1 MSTYSP
7 HDAHAGGATRF
18 FWSWLIGSAAFS
30 ILGVVTHAVLG
41 SARSSLIASVLAIGI
56 VVIQLCATY
65 GVHALVQE
73 RITGAAYRWALAI
86 AVALALG
93 AFVLNFVALRDL
105 VITWAGT
112 APVIAWIVPLIID
125 LGMTASTL
133 AILALTEAQRAE
145 QLHAPAHPD
154 ALPAAAVHVEVHNT
168 VHAQARADAQRAR
181 PVEPQARDV
190 VHAEVAARLT
200 AQGVVRIAPERIVK
214 VLDAHAEGIRP
225 GTIARS
231 FGVGFSTV
239 KNIVAAVAVEGA
251 EHDGA

>member
-7 HDAHAGGATRF
+7 PDAHAGGATRF

-133 AILALTEAQRAE
+133 AILALTDAQRAE
-145 QLHAPAHPD
+145 QLHTPAHPD

-168 VHAQARADAQRAR
+168 VHAAAHAATQPVQPGERERAA
-181 PVEPQARDV
+181 
-190 VHAEVAARLT
+190 VHAAVAMRLT
-200 AQGVVRIAPERIVK
+200 DTGVVRIAPERVVK

-231 FGVGFSTV
+231 LGVGFSTV

-251 EHDGA
+251 ERDGA

>member
-7 HDAHAGGATRF
+7 HDAHTGGATRF

-145 QLHAPAHPD
+145 QLHAPARPD
-154 ALPAAAVHVEVHNT
+154 AQPAPSVHVEVHNT
-168 VHAQARADAQRAR
+168 LRAEAHTAQGDAQAEAHLLAAQRII
-181 PVEPQARDV
+181 
-190 VHAEVAARLT
+190 T
-200 AQGVVRIAPERIVK
+200 QGVVRIDVERIAAVLA
-214 VLDAHAEGIRP
+214 VRAQGIDSASIIGRRTNVHHMTVQRILDAA
-225 GTIARS
+225 
-231 FGVGFSTV
+231 
-239 KNIVAAVAVEGA
+239 
-251 EHDGA
+251 

>member
-1 MSTYSP
+1 MP
-7 HDAHAGGATRF
+7 GLLHHPRRGVLLMAHSATRF

-41 SARSSLIASVLAIGI
+41 SARSPLIASVLAVGI

-86 AVALALG
+86 AVTIALG

-112 APVIAWIVPLIID
+112 AAVIAWIVPLIVD

-133 AILALTEAQRAE
+133 AILALTEAQRTE
-145 QLHAPAHPD
+145 QLHTVARPDAQPAHS
-154 ALPAAAVHVEVHNT
+154 VHVEVHNT
-168 VHAQARADAQRAR
+168 LHADMPVLQDGAHAVREDAHLLAARRIIAQGAVRIEVQRIAAVLAVHAQGVNSASIIGRRTNVHHKTVQR
-181 PVEPQARDV
+181 
-190 VHAEVAARLT
+190 
-200 AQGVVRIAPERIVK
+200 I
-214 VLDAHAEGIRP
+214 LDAA
-225 GTIARS
+225 
-231 FGVGFSTV
+231 
-239 KNIVAAVAVEGA
+239 
-251 EHDGA
+251 

>member
-73 RITGAAYRWALAI
+73 HITGAAYRWALAI

-145 QLHAPAHPD
+145 QLHAPAHPE

-168 VHAQARADAQRAR
+168 VHAAAHVATQPVQAGERERAA
-181 PVEPQARDV
+181 
-190 VHAEVAARLT
+190 VHAAVAMRLT
-200 AQGVVRIAPERIVK
+200 DTGVVRIAPERVVK
-214 VLDAHAEGIRP
+214 VLDAHAEGVRP

-231 FGVGFSTV
+231 LGVGFSTV

-251 EHDGA
+251 ERDGA

>member
-1 MSTYSP
+1 MSVYSP
-7 HDAHAGGATRF
+7 QDAHAGGATRF

-154 ALPAAAVHVEVHNT
+154 ALPASAVHVEVHNT
-168 VHAQARADAQRAR
+168 VHAQARADAPCALDG
-181 PVEPQARDV
+181 AHTALDDA
-190 VHAEVAARLT
+190 HLVAAQRIIAQGAVRIEARRIAAVLAVR
-200 AQGVVRIAPERIVK
+200 AQGVNSASIIGRRTNVHHRTVQRI
-214 VLDAHAEGIRP
+214 LDAA
-225 GTIARS
+225 
-231 FGVGFSTV
+231 
-239 KNIVAAVAVEGA
+239 
-251 EHDGA
+251 

>member
-1 MSTYSP
+1 MTQPGSGT
-7 HDAHAGGATRF
+7 ATRF
-18 FWSWLIGSAAFS
+18 FWSWLIGAATFS
-30 ILGVVTHAVLG
+30 ILGVVTHAILG
-41 SARSSLIASVLAIGI
+41 DARSALIASVLAVGI

-112 APVIAWIVPLIID
+112 APAIAWIVPLIID

-133 AILALTEAQRAE
+133 AILALTDAQRSE
-145 QLHAPAHPD
+145 QLHASAHPD
-154 ALPAAAVHVEVHNT
+154 AQPAPTVHVEVHNT
-168 VHAQARADAQRAR
+168 VSA
-181 PVEPQARDV
+181 E
-190 VHAEVAARLT
+190 VHADVQPAHADVQPGQADVHAAVAARLT
-200 AQGVVRIAPERIVK
+200 AAGVVRIAPERIVN
-214 VLDAHAEGIRP
+214 VLDAHAEGMAP

-231 FGVGFSTV
+231 LGVGFSTV
-239 KNIVAAVAVEGA
+239 KNITAALAVEGA
-251 EHDGA
+251 VSHGA

>member
-1 MSTYSP
+1 MITHS
-7 HDAHAGGATRF
+7 GGATRF

-41 SARSSLIASVLAIGI
+41 NARSSLIASVLAVGI

-93 AFVLNFVALRDL
+93 AFVLNFVALQDL

-112 APVIAWIVPLIID
+112 APAIAWIVPLIID

-133 AILALTEAQRAE
+133 AILALTEAQPPSSCTRPRT
-145 QLHAPAHPD
+145 LTHKRRRPFMSRCTTPCTPTRTPRRTTRTPRRTAHT
-154 ALPAAAVHVEVHNT
+154 L
-168 VHAQARADAQRAR
+168 R
-181 PVEPQARDV
+181 
-190 VHAEVAARLT
+190 T
-200 AQGVVRIAPERIVK
+200 AMR
-214 VLDAHAEGIRP
+214 
-225 GTIARS
+225 T
-231 FGVGFSTV
+231 
-239 KNIVAAVAVEGA
+239 
-251 EHDGA
+251 

>member
-1 MSTYSP
+1 M
-7 HDAHAGGATRF
+7 AHSATRF

-41 SARSSLIASVLAIGI
+41 SARSPLIASVLAVGI

-86 AVALALG
+86 AVTIALG

-112 APVIAWIVPLIID
+112 AAVIAWIVPLIVD

-133 AILALTEAQRAE
+133 AILALTEAQRTE
-145 QLHAPAHPD
+145 QLHTVAHS
-154 ALPAAAVHVEVHNT
+154 VHVEVHNT
-168 VHAQARADAQRAR
+168 LHADMPVLQDGAPAAHVAHDDAHLLAAQRIIAQGAVR
-181 PVEPQARDV
+181 IE
-190 VHAEVAARLT
+190 AERIAAVLAVR
-200 AQGVVRIAPERIVK
+200 AQGVNSASIIGRRTNVHHRTVQRI
-214 VLDAHAEGIRP
+214 LDAA
-225 GTIARS
+225 
-231 FGVGFSTV
+231 
-239 KNIVAAVAVEGA
+239 
-251 EHDGA
+251 

>member
-1 MSTYSP
+1 MITHS
-7 HDAHAGGATRF
+7 GGATRF

-30 ILGVVTHAVLG
+30 ILGVVTHAMLG
-41 SARSSLIASVLAIGI
+41 SARSSLIASVLAVGI

-86 AVALALG
+86 AIALALG
-93 AFVLNFVALRDL
+93 AFVLNFVALQDL

-112 APVIAWIVPLIID
+112 APAIAWIVPLIID

-133 AILALTEAQRAE
+133 AILALTEAQRTE
-145 QLHAPAHPD
+145 QLHTPAHPD
-154 ALPAAAVHVEVHNT
+154 AQAAPSVHVEVHNT
-168 VHAQARADAQRAR
+168 VHADAHAVAQ
-181 PVEPQARDV
+181 P
-190 VHAEVAARLT
+190 VHAAEQVERAAVHAAIATRLT
-200 AQGVVRIAPERIVK
+200 DSGVVRIAPERVVR
-214 VLDAHAEGIRP
+214 VLDAHADGVRP

-231 FGVGFSTV
+231 LGVGFSTV

-251 EHDGA
+251 GSDGA

>member
-1 MSTYSP
+1 MITHS
-7 HDAHAGGATRF
+7 GGATRF

-41 SARSSLIASVLAIGI
+41 NARSSLIASVLAVGI

-93 AFVLNFVALRDL
+93 AFVLNFVALQDL

-112 APVIAWIVPLIID
+112 APAIAWIVPLIID

-133 AILALTEAQRAE
+133 AILALTEAQRTE
-145 QLHAPAHPD
+145 QLHTPAHPD
-154 ALPAAAVHVEVHNT
+154 AQAAPSVHVEVHNT
-168 VHAQARADAQRAR
+168 VHADAHAAHGDAHLVAAQRIIAQGAVR
-181 PVEPQARDV
+181 IE
-190 VHAEVAARLT
+190 AERIAAVLAVR
-200 AQGVVRIAPERIVK
+200 AQGVNSASIIGRRTNVHHKTVRRI
-214 VLDAHAEGIRP
+214 LDAA
-225 GTIARS
+225 
-231 FGVGFSTV
+231 
-239 KNIVAAVAVEGA
+239 
-251 EHDGA
+251 

>member
-1 MSTYSP
+1 MP
-7 HDAHAGGATRF
+7 GLLHHPRRGVLLMAHSATRF

-41 SARSSLIASVLAIGI
+41 SARSPLIASVLAVGI

-86 AVALALG
+86 AVTIALG

-112 APVIAWIVPLIID
+112 AAVIAWIVPLIVD

-133 AILALTEAQRAE
+133 AILALTEAQRTE
-145 QLHAPAHPD
+145 QLHASARPDVQPAP
-154 ALPAAAVHVEVHNT
+154 AVHVEVHNM
-168 VHAQARADAQRAR
+168 VRAEAHAVAARARDAAQQAQAA
-181 PVEPQARDV
+181 
-190 VHAEVAARLT
+190 VHAEIATRLT
-200 AQGVVRIAPERIVK
+200 AQGLVRIAPERIVN
-214 VLDAHAEGIRP
+214 VLDAHAEGVKP
-225 GTIARS
+225 GTIARTLR
-231 FGVGFSTV
+231 VGYGTV
-239 KNIVAAVAVEGA
+239 KTIVGA
-251 EHDGA
+251 GADGP

>member
-1 MSTYSP
+1 MITHS
-7 HDAHAGGATRF
+7 GGATRF

-41 SARSSLIASVLAIGI
+41 NARSSLIASVLAVGI

-93 AFVLNFVALRDL
+93 AFVLNFVALQDL

-112 APVIAWIVPLIID
+112 APAIAWIVPLIID

-133 AILALTEAQRAE
+133 AILALTEAQRTE
-145 QLHAPAHPD
+145 QLHTPAHPD
-154 ALPAAAVHVEVHNT
+154 AQAAPSVHVEVHNT
-168 VHAQARADAQRAR
+168 VHA
-181 PVEPQARDV
+181 
-190 VHAEVAARLT
+190 
-200 AQGVVRIAPERIVK
+200 
-214 VLDAHAEGIRP
+214 DAHA
-225 GTIARS
+225 AQDDAH
-231 FGVGFSTV
+231 
-239 KNIVAAVAVEGA
+239 AAQ
-251 EHDGA
+251 DGAHAAHGERT

>member
-1 MSTYSP
+1 MP
-7 HDAHAGGATRF
+7 GLLHHPRRGVLLMAHSATRF

-41 SARSSLIASVLAIGI
+41 SARSPLIASVLAVGI

-86 AVALALG
+86 AVTIALG

-112 APVIAWIVPLIID
+112 AAVIAWIVPLIVD

-133 AILALTEAQRAE
+133 AILALTEAERTE
-145 QLHAPAHPD
+145 QLHTVARPDAQPAHS
-154 ALPAAAVHVEVHNT
+154 VHVEVHNT
-168 VHAQARADAQRAR
+168 LHADMPVLQDGAPAAHVAREDAHLLVAQRIIAQGAVR
-181 PVEPQARDV
+181 IE
-190 VHAEVAARLT
+190 AERIAAVLAVR
-200 AQGVVRIAPERIVK
+200 AQGVNSASIIGRRTNVHHKTVQRI
-214 VLDAHAEGIRP
+214 LDAA
-225 GTIARS
+225 
-231 FGVGFSTV
+231 
-239 KNIVAAVAVEGA
+239 
-251 EHDGA
+251 

>member
-1 MSTYSP
+1 MTT
-7 HDAHAGGATRF
+7 HVGGATRF
-18 FWSWLIGSAAFS
+18 FWSWLIGSAGFS

-41 SARSSLIASVLAIGI
+41 DARSALIASVLAVGI

-112 APVIAWIVPLIID
+112 APAIAWIVPLIID

-133 AILALTEAQRAE
+133 AILALTDAQRSE
-145 QLHAPAHPD
+145 QLHPSAHPD
-154 ALPAAAVHVEVHNT
+154 AQPAPSVHVEVHNT
-168 VHAQARADAQRAR
+168 VSAEAHAVARLAQDDVQAD
-181 PVEPQARDV
+181 QAA
-190 VHAEVAARLT
+190 VHTAVAARLT
-200 AQGVVRIAPERIVK
+200 AAGVVRIAPERIVN
-214 VLDAHAEGIRP
+214 VLDAHAEGVRP

-231 FGVGFSTV
+231 LGVGFSTV
-239 KNIVAAVAVEGA
+239 KNIVAALPARGA
-251 EHDGA
+251 YSDGA

>member
-1 MSTYSP
+1 MM
-7 HDAHAGGATRF
+7 AHSATRF

-41 SARSSLIASVLAIGI
+41 SARSPLIASVLAVGI

-86 AVALALG
+86 AVTLALG

-112 APVIAWIVPLIID
+112 APVIAWIVPLIVD

-133 AILALTEAQRAE
+133 AILALTEAQRTE
-145 QLHAPAHPD
+145 QLHTVARPVVQPAPA
-154 ALPAAAVHVEVHNT
+154 VRVEVHNT
-168 VHAQARADAQRAR
+168 VHAAAHASTQPVHNATPPVRADA
-181 PVEPQARDV
+181 
-190 VHAEVAARLT
+190 HAAIAARLT
-200 AQGVVRIAPERIVK
+200 AQGLVRIAPERIVN
-214 VLDAHAEGIRP
+214 VLDAHAEGVKP
-225 GTIARS
+225 GTIARNLR
-231 FGVGFSTV
+231 VGYGTV
-239 KNIVAAVAVEGA
+239 KTIVGA
-251 EHDGA
+251 GADGP

>member
-1 MSTYSP
+1 MSTYSLR
-7 HDAHAGGATRF
+7 DAHAGGATRF

-145 QLHAPAHPD
+145 QLHAPAHSD
-154 ALPAAAVHVEVHNT
+154 VLPAAAVHVEVHNT
-168 VHAQARADAQRAR
+168 VHAAAHAATQPVQAVERERAA
-181 PVEPQARDV
+181 

-200 AQGVVRIAPERIVK
+200 AQGVVRIAPERVVN
-214 VLDAHAEGIRP
+214 VLDAHAQGVRP

-231 FGVGFSTV
+231 LGVGFSTV
-239 KNIVAAVAVEGA
+239 KNIVGAVAVGEA
-251 EHDGA
+251 ERDGA